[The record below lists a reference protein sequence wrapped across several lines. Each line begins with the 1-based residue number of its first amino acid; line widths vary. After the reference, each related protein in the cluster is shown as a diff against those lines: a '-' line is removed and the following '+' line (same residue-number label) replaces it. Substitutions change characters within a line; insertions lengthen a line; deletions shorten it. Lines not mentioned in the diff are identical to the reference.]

1 MHTPTSRSKRARKR
15 VRPGVAPGTLIG
27 DPKAGKARVQVAA
40 YGPEGL
46 EEREVRD
53 LKEIGPLL
61 ATWPTVWIDV
71 VGVGDAETVS
81 RVGEMLRLHPLAL
94 EDVVNV
100 GQRTKLDPFDEQLF
114 LVLQV
119 CSAEDVRDSQQVSL
133 FVGDRFVVTFREHP
147 TDPFALVRERVR
159 DGRGKLRAAGASY
172 LAYALLDA
180 IVDLHYPL
188 VYRVGDE
195 IETLETEVLERPTE
209 ATLHRL
215 HAVRSQL
222 RALRRELVPERDL
235 LHALQHEE
243 VPCMGPSVRF
253 YLRDC
258 ADHANQLVD
267 LVELY
272 REVSSDLVSAYLSRA
287 SHRMNETMRVLTV
300 ISTIFIPLGV
310 VASVYGMNFDPDAS
324 AWNMPELR
332 WRFGYPLVI
341 LGMLAVA
348 AAMLL
353 YFRRLGWL
361 RSREQ

>member
-1 MHTPTSRSKRARKR
+1 VR
-15 VRPGVAPGTLIG
+15 VS
-27 DPKAGKARVQVAA
+27 A

-46 EEREVRD
+46 EEREVQD
-53 LKEIGPLL
+53 LKEIGPLV
-61 ATWPTVWIDV
+61 AKWPTVWIDV

-81 RVGEMLRLHPLAL
+81 RLGDLLRLHPLAL

-114 LVLQV
+114 LVLRV
-119 CSAEDVRDSQQVSL
+119 CAAADVHESQQVSL
-133 FVGDRFVVTFREHP
+133 FVGDRFVVTFRENE
-147 TDPFALVRERVR
+147 TDPFAPVRERVR

-195 IETLETEVLERPTE
+195 IESLETEVLERPTE
-209 ATLHRL
+209 ETLHRL

-235 LHALQHEE
+235 LQALQHEQ

-253 YLRDC
+253 FLRDC

-267 LVELY
+267 LVELF
-272 REVSSDLVSAYLSRA
+272 REVSSDLMAAYLSRS

-310 VASVYGMNFDPDAS
+310 LASVYGMNFDPDVS
-324 AWNMPELR
+324 PWNMPELR
-332 WRFGYPLVI
+332 WRYGYPFLI
-341 LGMLAVA
+341 GAMLAVA
-348 AAMLL
+348 GAMLL
-353 YFRRLGWL
+353 YFKRLGWL
-361 RSREQ
+361 RPRSR